1 MTQVS
6 LLSGITASRAAEFG
20 VSYPRNLEPI
30 IVNSGISKGQLRS
43 AAGAVTIGT
52 GPGIDRAAINWNDA
66 CYRVMGSSLVT
77 VTADGVVTTLG
88 DVGAEG
94 TASLDYSFDRLIIRS
109 GTRLYYWDGIALKQ
123 VTDTDLG
130 GVTDAIWIAG
140 YTMTT
145 DGKFVV
151 VTELS
156 DPFQVKA
163 LKYGSAESDPDPI
176 TGLIRINNEAAV
188 LNRYTI
194 QFLDN
199 QGGTGFPFV
208 NVGGALINTGCVSA
222 TAKCLF
228 GNTFA
233 FVGSSRGDALGV
245 HVAGSGSAS
254 KISTRVVDDALS
266 AEVDP
271 TAIVLERRVS
281 RDELR
286 LLVHLANETWCFL
299 AKATEA
305 AGEPVWYRL
314 GSAQD
319 QAYRPRN
326 AVNVYGQTMV
336 GDAKTAAIG
345 VLSSEVATVFGEPVE
360 WLFDVGMIYNG
371 GKGAILDS
379 VELIGLPAR
388 GDAGVAF
395 MSMTQDGVTFGPE
408 RAISTGA
415 KGDRQK
421 RAWWRPHARIRNY
434 TGLRFRGYD
443 SAIQGFAACEITAR
457 GLNG

>member
-1 MTQVS
+1 MTQAS
-6 LLSGITASRAAEFG
+6 LLSGITASKAAEFG

-43 AAGAVTIGT
+43 AAGAVQIGS
-52 GPGIDRAAINWNDA
+52 GPGIDRAAVNWNDA
-66 CYRVMGSSLVT
+66 CYRVMGSQLVQ
-77 VTADGVVTTLG
+77 VAADGTVKQLG
-88 DVGAEG
+88 DVGADG
-94 TASLDYSFDRLIIRS
+94 TANLDYSFDRLIVRS
-109 GTRLYYWDGIALKQ
+109 GTRLYYWDGVALKQ
-123 VTDTDLG
+123 VIDTDLG
-130 GVTDAIWIAG
+130 VILDAIWISG

-145 DGKFVV
+145 DGKYVV

-156 DPFQVKA
+156 DPFQVKP

-199 QGGTGFPFV
+199 QGGSGFPFA

-245 HVAGSGSAS
+245 HVAGSGSAK
-254 KISTRVVDDALS
+254 KISTRVIDDALS
-266 AEVDP
+266 AEKDP

-286 LLVHLANETWCFL
+286 LLVHLASETWCFL
-299 AKATEA
+299 AKASEA

-319 QAYRPRN
+319 HAYRPRN
-326 AVNVYGQTMV
+326 AVNVYGRTMV
-336 GDAKTAAIG
+336 GDVKSPALGT
-345 VLSSEVATVFGEPVE
+345 LSSDVSAHFGEPAE
-360 WLFDVGMIYNG
+360 WMFDVGMIYNG

-395 MSMTQDGVTFGPE
+395 MSVTQDGVTFGPE
-408 RAISTGA
+408 RGISTGA

-421 RAWWRPHARIRNY
+421 RMAWRPHARVRNY
-434 TGLRFRGYD
+434 AGIRFRGYD
-443 SAIQGFAACEITAR
+443 TAVQGFAACEVNAR
-457 GLNG
+457 GLGA

>member
-1 MTQVS
+1 VSQVS
-6 LLSGITASRAAEFG
+6 LLSGVLASKAPEFA
-20 VSYPRNLEPI
+20 VSYPRNLEPV

-43 AAGAVTIGT
+43 AAGAVQIST
-52 GPGIDRAAINWNDA
+52 GPGIDRGGINWNDI
-66 CYRVMGSSLVT
+66 CYRVMGSKLVSVSFRGA
-77 VTADGVVTTLG
+77 VTILG
-88 DVGAEG
+88 DVGDG
-94 TASLDYSFDRLIIRS
+94 GPVSLDYSFDRLIIRS
-109 GTRLYYWDGIALKQ
+109 EDRLYYWTGAAFSQ
-123 VTDTDLG
+123 VTSINLGKVLDTM
-130 GVTDAIWIAG
+130 WIGG

-145 DGKFVV
+145 DGTYIV

-156 DPFQVKA
+156 DPTVVKP

-245 HVAGSGSAS
+245 YVAGSGSAN
-254 KISTRVVDDALS
+254 KISTRVIDDALS
-266 AEVDP
+266 AEDDP
-271 TAIVLERRVS
+271 KAIVLERRVS

-286 LLVHLANETWCFL
+286 LLMHLANETWCFM

-319 QAYRPRN
+319 HPYRVRN

-336 GDAKTAAIG
+336 ADAQSGAIG
-345 VLSSEVATVFGEPVE
+345 VLSSDVSSHFGEPAE
-360 WLFDVGMIYNG
+360 WQFDAGLIYNG

-379 VELIGLPAR
+379 VELICLPGR
-388 GDAGVAF
+388 GDPGVAF
-395 MSMTQDGVTFGPE
+395 MSMTQDGVTFGQE
-408 RAISTGA
+408 QARTTGTIGA
-415 KGDRQK
+415 RQ
-421 RAWWRPHARIRNY
+421 RRLAWRPHARIYNY
-434 TGLRFRGYD
+434 GGIRFRGYD
-443 SAIQGFAACEITAR
+443 TAVQGFAACEITAR
-457 GLNG
+457 GLN

>member
-6 LLSGITASRAAEFG
+6 VLSGITASTAAEFG
-20 VSYPRNLEPI
+20 VSYPRNLEPVL
-30 IVNSGISKGQLRS
+30 VNSGISKGQLRS
-43 AAGAVTIGT
+43 AAGAISIGT
-52 GPGIDRAAINWNDA
+52 GPGNDRASINWNDT
-66 CYRVMGSSLVT
+66 CYRVMGSKLVS
-77 VTADGVVTTLG
+77 VTADGATTTLG
-88 DVGAEG
+88 EVGEDG
-94 TASLDYSFDRLIIRS
+94 TANLDYSFDRLIIRS

-130 GVTDAIWIAG
+130 IVLDAMWIAG

-145 DGKFVV
+145 DGKYVV

-199 QGGTGFPFV
+199 QGGSGFPFV

-222 TAKCLF
+222 SAKCLF
-228 GNTFA
+228 GRTFA

-245 HVAGSGSAS
+245 HVAGSGAAN

-266 AEVDP
+266 AQVDP

-286 LLVHLANETWCFL
+286 LLVHLENETWCFL

-305 AGEPVWYRL
+305 AGEPVWYRM

-326 AVNVYGQTMV
+326 AVNVYGRTIV
-336 GDAKTAAIG
+336 GDANSPTLG
-345 VLSSEVATVFGEPVE
+345 VLSSDVSTHFGEPAE
-360 WLFDVGMIYNG
+360 WQFDVGLIYNN

-379 VELIGLPAR
+379 IELVGLPAR

-395 MSMTQDGVTFGPE
+395 MSLTQDGVTFGPE
-408 RAISTGA
+408 RAIATGA
-415 KGDRQK
+415 KGERQK
-421 RAWWRPHARIRNY
+421 RVWWRPHARIRNY
-434 TGLRFRGYD
+434 TGIRFRGYD
-443 SAIQGFAACEITAR
+443 TAVHGFAACEIAAR
-457 GLNG
+457 GLNA

>member
-1 MTQVS
+1 MTQIA

-20 VSYPRNLEPI
+20 VSYPRNLEPVL
-30 IVNSGISKGQLRS
+30 VNSGISKGQLRS
-43 AAGAVTIGT
+43 AAGAVRIGS
-52 GPGIDRAAINWNDA
+52 GPGVDRAAVNWNDA
-66 CYRVMGSSLVT
+66 CYRVMGSSLVS
-77 VTADGVVTTLG
+77 VAADGTVAILG
-88 DVGAEG
+88 DVGADG
-94 TASLDYSFDRLIIRS
+94 TANLDYSFDRLIIRS
-109 GTRLYYWDGIALKQ
+109 GTRLYYWDGVALKQ
-123 VTDTDLG
+123 VTSANLG
-130 GVTDAIWIAG
+130 VVVDAMWIAG

-145 DGKFVV
+145 DGKYVV

-156 DPFQVKA
+156 DPFQVKP
-163 LKYGSAESDPDPI
+163 LKYGSAEADPDPI

-199 QGGTGFPFV
+199 QGGSGFPFV

-222 TAKCLF
+222 SAKCLF

-233 FVGSSRGDALGV
+233 FVGSARGDALGV
-245 HVAGSGSAS
+245 HVAGSGSAK
-254 KISTRVVDDALS
+254 KISTRVIDDALS
-266 AEVDP
+266 AEKDP

-299 AKATEA
+299 AKASEA

-319 QAYRPRN
+319 HAYRPRN
-326 AVNVYGQTMV
+326 AVNVYGRTMV
-336 GDAKTAAIG
+336 GDVKSSALG
-345 VLSSEVATVFGEPVE
+345 ELSSDVSTHFGEPAE

-388 GDAGVAF
+388 GDTGVAF

-415 KGDRQK
+415 KGERQK

-443 SAIQGFAACEITAR
+443 TAVQGFAACEITAR

>member
-1 MTQVS
+1 MTQAS
-6 LLSGITASRAAEFG
+6 LISGILANTSAEFA
-20 VSYPRNLEPI
+20 VSYPRNLEPV
-30 IVNSGISKGQLRS
+30 IVSSGISKGQLRS
-43 AAGAVTIGT
+43 AAGAAQIGT
-52 GPGIDRAAINWNDA
+52 GPGIDRAGINWNDQ
-66 CYRVMGSSLVT
+66 CYRVMGSKLVS
-77 VTADGVVTTLG
+77 VTANGTVTTLG
-88 DVGAEG
+88 DVGSDG

-109 GTRLYYWDGIALKQ
+109 GTRLYYWDGMTLAQ

-130 GVTDAIWIAG
+130 VVLDAIWIAG

-145 DGKFVV
+145 DGTYVV

-156 DPFQVKA
+156 DPFQVKT

-176 TGLIRINNEAAV
+176 TGLVRINNEAAV

-199 QGGTGFPFV
+199 QGGSGFPFV

-222 TAKCLF
+222 SAKCLF

-245 HVAGSGSAS
+245 YVAGSGSAN
-254 KISTRVVDDALS
+254 KISSRAVDDALS
-266 AEVDP
+266 AELDP
-271 TAIVLERRVS
+271 TAIMLERRVS

-286 LLVHLANETWCFL
+286 LVMHLANESWCFL

-326 AVNVYGQTMV
+326 AVNVYGRTIV
-336 GDAKTAAIG
+336 GDVKSPALG
-345 VLSSEVATVFGEPVE
+345 VLSSDISTHYGEPAE
-360 WLFDVGMIYNG
+360 WQFDVGMIYNG
-371 GKGAILDS
+371 GKAAILDS
-379 VELIGLPAR
+379 VELIGLPGR

-408 RAISTGA
+408 RGIATGA
-415 KGDRQK
+415 VGQRQK
-421 RAWWRPHARIRNY
+421 RLQWRPHARIRNY
-434 TGLRFRGYD
+434 SGLRFRGYD
-443 SAIQGFAACEITAR
+443 SAVHGFAACEISAR
-457 GLNG
+457 GLGV